1 MYSVTCSTR
10 CIGNPSKGLKHKN
23 NMSHLVGKI
32 HGVKINTV
40 DELNELMN
48 SVARECKFNVVGNSF
63 HQFEPYG
70 ATGVLVLAE
79 SHFSAHT
86 YPENDM
92 VYIDVFCCAKDFMP
106 YECADIIRKT
116 FQALK
121 AEWRVIPR

>member
-1 MYSVTCSTR
+1 MCSTQ
-10 CIGNPSKGLKHKN
+10 CIAKVSKVKNRKN
-23 NMSHLVGKI
+23 NMAHLVGKI

-106 YECADIIRKT
+106 YECADIIKKT
-116 FQALK
+116 FQAQK